1 MIKLLDIKNSQDFNL
16 EIDEYLEKLDNVY
29 KINDLRYKI
38 NNLYFSRIK
47 TIRVYNYLKTRN
59 VLGVYALIIALTYQS
74 VITKDEYKSIETL
87 ITKLV
92 EGGN

>member
-1 MIKLLDIKNSQDFNL
+1 M
-16 EIDEYLEKLDNVY
+16 DNVY